1 MSLYLI
7 TDTITPMTNI
17 EQVTQLVAEK
27 YLPANPLEQSVT
39 SSEATFSVVAPDGTF
54 TQTITGGDIYD
65 IIYSDEARQMASK
78 AEFIAIVTHGWASPI
93 TGDDEYSE
101 VPPSQHPERRR
112 VSICAVASRDASVH
126 SAMRM
131 AGEDDFIF
139 DSSGRGALAD
149 AIYGLFA

>member
-1 MSLYLI
+1 
-7 TDTITPMTNI
+7 MTNI

-27 YLPANPLEQSVT
+27 HLPANPLEQSVM
-39 SSEATFSVVAPDGTF
+39 SSEAIFSVVAPDGTF
-54 TQTITGGDIYD
+54 TETITGTDIYG

-112 VSICAVASRDASVH
+112 VSIIAVASRDASVH
-126 SAMRM
+126 SAMRL
-131 AGEDDFIF
+131 AGEPDVIF
-139 DSSGRGALAD
+139 DDSGRGALAD
-149 AIYGLFA
+149 AISDLFF